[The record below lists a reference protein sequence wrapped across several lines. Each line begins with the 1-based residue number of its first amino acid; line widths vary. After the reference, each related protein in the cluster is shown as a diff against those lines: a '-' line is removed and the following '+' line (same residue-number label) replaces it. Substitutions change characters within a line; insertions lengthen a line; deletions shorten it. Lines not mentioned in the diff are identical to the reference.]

1 MDPRI
6 YFIDD
11 LNMPALDKYNTQSA
25 IELIKQKQDYNHWY
39 DRAKIQIKV
48 RSGI

>member
-1 MDPRI
+1 
-6 YFIDD
+6 
-11 LNMPALDKYNTQSA
+11 MPALDKYNTQSA